1 MNPIDTKYYVE
12 RLGAV
17 FIFTLIISGNFLAQ
31 LFPCKIQEA
40 LTDNIYI
47 KHVFGFFT
55 LFFFGILAIPEL
67 ANTSG
72 MISSLVLYL
81 VFLINAKTKYH
92 FWIAAFLLY
101 ALIYML
107 HIINKEYQ
115 GFLSD
120 KSTKAEDIEIYE
132 QRTKYIEITQNVSMG
147 LIGLLT
153 FVGFLV
159 YMGEKKYEY
168 GKHFNYHTFF
178 LGKPSCRG
186 SNPNSI
192 SVLSALNFAITK

>member
-1 MNPIDTKYYVE
+1 MTPIDTKYYVE

-40 LTDNIYI
+40 LTENIFI
-47 KHVFGFFT
+47 KHIFGFFT

-72 MISSLVLYL
+72 MISSLVLYI

-92 FWIAAFLLY
+92 FWIAVFLLY

-107 HIINKEYQ
+107 HIINKEYSVYV
-115 GFLSD
+115 SD
-120 KSTKAEDIEIYE
+120 KNTTKEDLEVYE
-132 QRTKYIEITQNVSMG
+132 QRAKYIEVTQNISLG
-147 LIGLLT
+147 LIGFLT
-153 FVGFLV
+153 LVGFLV
-159 YMGEKKYEY
+159 YMGEKKNEY
-168 GKHFNYHTFF
+168 GKNFNYHTFF

-192 SVLSALNFAITK
+192 SVLSAINIALTR

>member
-1 MNPIDTKYYVE
+1 MTPIDTKYYVE

-40 LTDNIYI
+40 LTENIFI
-47 KHVFGFFT
+47 KHIFGFFT

-72 MISSLVLYL
+72 MISSLVLYI

-92 FWIAAFLLY
+92 FWIAVFLLY

-107 HIINKEYQ
+107 HIINKEYSVYV
-115 GFLSD
+115 SD
-120 KSTKAEDIEIYE
+120 KNTTKEDLEVYE
-132 QRTKYIEITQNVSMG
+132 QRAKYIEVTQNISLG
-147 LIGLLT
+147 LIGFLT
-153 FVGFLV
+153 LVGFLV
-159 YMGEKKYEY
+159 YMGEKKNEY
-168 GKHFNYHTFF
+168 GKNFNYHTFF

-192 SVLSALNFAITK
+192 SVLSALNIALTR